1 MEIEVPR
8 RPAVQP
14 MLTLARQRLLATMNG
29 PRKALIASNPGGGL
43 PLMEMFSRH
52 TSRELPNRGES
63 AQECFATLLDD
74 FLLMVHS
81 GQTEHGCD
89 VSRGLHIQKLL
100 QTITYMVGG
109 SRLGLPAEPRP
120 HWVSDVGPDAAAA
133 SR

>member
-1 MEIEVPR
+1 MSLR
-8 RPAVQP
+8 
-14 MLTLARQRLLATMNG
+14 
-29 PRKALIASNPGGGL
+29 L
-43 PLMEMFSRH
+43 PLRPPINEVSVYGQHGHRQ
-52 TSRELPNRGES
+52 LPTRTES
-63 AQECFATLLDD
+63 AQDSFHTLLDE
-74 FLLMVHS
+74 FLAMVHS